1 MILVGHFIVGHFT
14 SCVKFMDSMSC
25 NKDFEL
31 WHNLSKSKLKSPSM
45 TVSLFSLND
54 LSRLSETLFSHS
66 TLDDG
71 GL

>member
-1 MILVGHFIVGHFT
+1 
-14 SCVKFMDSMSC
+14 MDSMSC
-25 NKDFEL
+25 NQDFEL
-31 WHNLSKSKLKSPSM
+31 WHNLSKSKLKSPNM

-54 LSRLSETLFSHS
+54 LSRLSENKIFSHS